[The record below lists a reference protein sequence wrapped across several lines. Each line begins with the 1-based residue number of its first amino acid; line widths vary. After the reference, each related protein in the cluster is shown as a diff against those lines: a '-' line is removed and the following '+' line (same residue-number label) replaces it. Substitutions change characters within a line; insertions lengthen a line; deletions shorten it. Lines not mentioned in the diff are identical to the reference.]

1 MFHSHHL
8 LKLAIFNPS
17 QVVTLIVNPSNSPP
31 PFPILL
37 VFPRYFAAFNNFLLE
52 TFVICAKFGIP
63 NLPQSPDI
71 GENSDEGIS
80 DFRISGQSLI
90 NKNWYNSRTS
100 NDLIWNLDQ

>member
-1 MFHSHHL
+1 MFHSHHS
-8 LKLAIFNPS
+8 LKLRVVNSS
-17 QVVTLIVNPSNSPP
+17 QVVTLIVNPSNP
-31 PFPILL
+31 PILL
-37 VFPRYFAAFNNFLLE
+37 VFARYFAAFNNFLLE

-90 NKNWYNSRTS
+90 NKN
-100 NDLIWNLDQ
+100 

>member
-63 NLPQSPDI
+63 NLSQSPDI
-71 GENSDEGIS
+71 GENSDGSIS
-80 DFRISGQSLI
+80 NFWISGQFLT
-90 NKNWYNSRTS
+90 NKNCYNSRIS
-100 NDLIWNLDQ
+100 NDFSWNLDQ

>member
-63 NLPQSPDI
+63 NLSQSPDI
-71 GENSDEGIS
+71 GGIS
-80 DFRISGQSLI
+80 DFRISGQPLI
-90 NKNWYNSRTS
+90 NKNCYNSRTS

>member
-1 MFHSHHL
+1 MFHSHHS
-8 LKLAIFNPS
+8 LKLRVVNSS
-17 QVVTLIVNPSNSPP
+17 QVVTLIVNPSNPP
-31 PFPILL
+31 
-37 VFPRYFAAFNNFLLE
+37 FNNFLLE

-90 NKNWYNSRTS
+90 NKN
-100 NDLIWNLDQ
+100 